1 MISNSLSPY
10 TNEGSSGEY
19 VVKAIAS
26 PILIEI
32 KISPINSKVRFFK
45 KFVKLFKK
53 LVFIT
58 NRLRTFYHFYES
70 EKNFNMTKQRIC
82 IVGDGLSGL
91 MTALTLNK
99 LKGLEVHLI
108 SRKNELSK
116 DRRTTAISASNYE
129 FFNEVVDKL
138 DKNLFW
144 PSKKINLFY
153 ETKEQK
159 INFLN
164 FNEDTKNLMYVFE
177 NNKIKE
183 ILIKEI
189 KKKKIKT
196 LQKNINKLKDIDE
209 YDMKIL
215 CLGRSSKIYQSIVE
229 KRSLNKDYKEIAITG
244 YVKHNL
250 KNLNTAQYFLKDGP
264 LAILPFSKNNFSFV
278 WSVDKEFKKKDI
290 NSVVKSKICEVLK
303 TKKIRISNQQSYPL
317 TLNLKRTYYKN
328 DILIL
333 GEGLHT
339 VHPVAGQGF
348 NLVLR
353 DIYKLQEILKY
364 YIKLGMSLKST
375 AALEDFTSKR
385 KSENIITGI
394 GIDLTHSF
402 FKQNKLLDPFK
413 ETILKN
419 ISKNNTLKKIS
430 KFISNQGLSI

>member
-1 MISNSLSPY
+1 
-10 TNEGSSGEY
+10 
-19 VVKAIAS
+19 
-26 PILIEI
+26 
-32 KISPINSKVRFFK
+32 
-45 KFVKLFKK
+45 
-53 LVFIT
+53 
-58 NRLRTFYHFYES
+58 
-70 EKNFNMTKQRIC
+70 
-82 IVGDGLSGL
+82 
-91 MTALTLNK
+91 MTALALNK
-99 LKGLEVHLI
+99 LEGLEVHLI
-108 SRKNELSK
+108 SRKNKHSK

-129 FFNEVVDKL
+129 FFNNVVSKL
-138 DKNLFW
+138 DKKLFW
-144 PSKKINLFY
+144 PSKRIDLFY
-153 ETKEQK
+153 ETKDK
-159 INFLN
+159 NMNFLN
-164 FNEDTKNLMYVFE
+164 FKEDTKNLMYVFE
-177 NNKIKE
+177 NDKIKE

-189 KKKKIKT
+189 KKNKIKT
-196 LQKNINKLKDIDE
+196 LQKKINELKDLDD

-215 CLGRSSKIYQSIVE
+215 CLGRSSKIYQSIVD
-229 KRSLNKDYKEIAITG
+229 KRSLNKDYRETAITG

-278 WSVDKEFKKKDI
+278 WSVDKKFPKKDI

-303 TKKIRISNQQSYPL
+303 TKKIQISNQQSYPL
-317 TLNLKRTYYKN
+317 MLNLKRTYYKN

-353 DIYKLQEILKY
+353 DINKLQKIFKY
-364 YIKLGMSLKST
+364 YAELGMSLKST
-375 AALEDFTSKR
+375 PALEEFTSNR

-394 GIDLTHSF
+394 GIDLTHNF

-419 ISKNNTLKKIS
+419 ISKNDTLKKIS

>member
-1 MISNSLSPY
+1 M
-10 TNEGSSGEY
+10 
-19 VVKAIAS
+19 K
-26 PILIEI
+26 
-32 KISPINSKVRFFK
+32 
-45 KFVKLFKK
+45 
-53 LVFIT
+53 
-58 NRLRTFYHFYES
+58 
-70 EKNFNMTKQRIC
+70 KQRIC

-91 MTALTLNK
+91 MAALALNK
-99 LKGLEVHLI
+99 LEGLEVHLI
-108 SRKNELSK
+108 SKNNKHSIDK
-116 DRRTTAISASNYE
+116 RTTAISASNYE
-129 FFNEVVDKL
+129 FFNTVVDKL
-138 DKNLFW
+138 NKKLFW
-144 PSKKINLFY
+144 PSKKIDLFY
-153 ETKEQK
+153 ETKDQNM
-159 INFLN
+159 NFLN
-164 FNEDTKNLMYVFE
+164 FNEDSKNLMYVFE
-177 NNKIKE
+177 NDKIKK

-189 KKKKIKT
+189 KKKKIKF
-196 LQKNINKLKDIDE
+196 LKKNINELKDLVG

-215 CLGRSSKIYQSIVE
+215 CLGRFSKIYQSIVD

-278 WSVDKEFKKKDI
+278 WSVDKIFKRKDI
-290 NSVVKSKICEVLK
+290 NSIVKSKICEVLK
-303 TKKIRISNQQSYPL
+303 TNKILISNQQTYPL
-317 TLNLKRTYYKN
+317 MLNLKRTYYKN

-348 NLVLR
+348 NLVIR
-353 DIYKLQEILKY
+353 DINKLQEILKY
-364 YIKLGMSLKST
+364 YTRLGMSLKST
-375 AALEDFTSKR
+375 SALEDFTNSR

-394 GIDLTHSF
+394 GIDLTHNF

>member
-1 MISNSLSPY
+1 M
-10 TNEGSSGEY
+10 
-19 VVKAIAS
+19 K
-26 PILIEI
+26 
-32 KISPINSKVRFFK
+32 
-45 KFVKLFKK
+45 
-53 LVFIT
+53 
-58 NRLRTFYHFYES
+58 
-70 EKNFNMTKQRIC
+70 KQRIC

-91 MTALTLNK
+91 MAALALNK
-99 LKGLEVHLI
+99 LEGLEVYLI
-108 SRKNELSK
+108 SKKNKNSK
-116 DRRTTAISASNYE
+116 DKRTTAISASNYE
-129 FFNEVVDKL
+129 FLKEVIDKL
-138 DKNLFW
+138 DKKLFW
-144 PSKKINLFY
+144 SSKKIDLFY
-153 ETKEQK
+153 QTKDQN

-164 FNEDTKNLMYVFE
+164 FNEDSKNLMYVFE
-177 NNKIKE
+177 NDKIKE

-196 LQKNINKLKDIDE
+196 LQKNINELKDLDG

-215 CLGRSSKIYQSIVE
+215 CLGRFSKIYQSIID

-244 YVKHNL
+244 YVKHRL

-264 LAILPFSKNNFSFV
+264 LAILPFSKNYFSFV
-278 WSVDKEFKKKDI
+278 WSVDKEFSKKDI
-290 NSVVKSKICEVLK
+290 NLVVKSKICEVLK
-303 TKKIRISNQQSYPL
+303 TKKIQISNQQSYPL
-317 TLNLKRTYYKN
+317 MLNLKRTYYKN

-353 DIYKLQEILKY
+353 DINKLQEILKY
-364 YIKLGMSLKST
+364 YTGLGMSLKST
-375 AALEDFTSKR
+375 SALEDFTNNR

-394 GIDLTHSF
+394 GIDLTHNF

>member
-1 MISNSLSPY
+1 M
-10 TNEGSSGEY
+10 
-19 VVKAIAS
+19 K
-26 PILIEI
+26 
-32 KISPINSKVRFFK
+32 
-45 KFVKLFKK
+45 
-53 LVFIT
+53 
-58 NRLRTFYHFYES
+58 
-70 EKNFNMTKQRIC
+70 KQRIC

-91 MTALTLNK
+91 MTALALHK
-99 LKGLEVHLI
+99 LEGLDVHLI
-108 SRKNELSK
+108 SRKNKHSRDK
-116 DRRTTAISASNYE
+116 RTTAISASNYG
-129 FFNEVVDKL
+129 FLNVVIDKL

-153 ETKEQK
+153 ETKYRNM
-159 INFLN
+159 NFLN
-164 FNEDTKNLMYVFE
+164 FNEDRKNLMYVFE

-183 ILIKEI
+183 VLIKEI
-189 KKKKIKT
+189 KKKKIIT
-196 LQKNINKLKDIDE
+196 FQKNINQLKDLDGYE
-209 YDMKIL
+209 MKIL
-215 CLGRSSKIYQSIVE
+215 CLGRSSKIYQNIVD

-264 LAILPFSKNNFSFV
+264 LAILPFSKNKFSFV
-278 WSVDKEFKKKDI
+278 WSVDKEFTKKDI
-290 NSVVKSKICEVLK
+290 SLFVKSKICEILK
-303 TKKIRISNQQSYPL
+303 TKKIQILNQRSYPL

-339 VHPVAGQGF
+339 VHPLAGQGF

-353 DIYKLQEILKY
+353 DISNLQKILKY
-364 YIKLGMSLKST
+364 YTGLGMSIKST
-375 AALEDFTSKR
+375 SALEDFTNNR

-402 FKQNKLLDPFK
+402 FKPNKLLDPFK

-419 ISKNNTLKKIS
+419 ISKNDTLKKIS

>member
-1 MISNSLSPY
+1 M
-10 TNEGSSGEY
+10 
-19 VVKAIAS
+19 
-26 PILIEI
+26 
-32 KISPINSKVRFFK
+32 R
-45 KFVKLFKK
+45 
-53 LVFIT
+53 
-58 NRLRTFYHFYES
+58 
-70 EKNFNMTKQRIC
+70 KQRIC

-91 MTALTLNK
+91 VTALALNK
-99 LKGLEVHLI
+99 LEGLEVHLI
-108 SRKNELSK
+108 SKNNKHSK

-129 FFNEVVDKL
+129 FFKNIIGKL
-138 DKNLFW
+138 DKKLFW
-144 PSKKINLFY
+144 PSKKIDLFY
-153 ETKEQK
+153 ETKDK
-159 INFLN
+159 NMNFLN

-177 NNKIKE
+177 NDKIKE

-196 LQKNINKLKDIDE
+196 LQKNINELKDLDS

-215 CLGRSSKIYQSIVE
+215 CLGRSSKIYQSIVD

-250 KNLNTAQYFLKDGP
+250 KNLNTTQYFLKDGP

-278 WSVDKEFKKKDI
+278 WSVDIKFIKKDI

-303 TKKIRISNQQSYPL
+303 TKKIQISNQQSYPL
-317 TLNLKRTYYKN
+317 SLNLKRTYYKN

-333 GEGLHT
+333 GEGLHS

-353 DIYKLQEILKY
+353 DINKLQDIFKY
-364 YIKLGMSLKST
+364 YTRLGMSLKSSP
-375 AALEDFTSKR
+375 ALEEFTNNR

-394 GIDLTHSF
+394 GIDLTHNF

-419 ISKNNTLKKIS
+419 ISKNNTLKKIG
-430 KFISNQGLSI
+430 KFISDQGLSI

>member
-1 MISNSLSPY
+1 MQRFVFLKNLLNYLKSLYSY
-10 TNEGSSGEY
+10 RI
-19 VVKAIAS
+19 V
-26 PILIEI
+26 
-32 KISPINSKVRFFK
+32 
-45 KFVKLFKK
+45 
-53 LVFIT
+53 
-58 NRLRTFYHFYES
+58 LRTFYHFYES
-70 EKNFNMTKQRIC
+70 EKNFNMKKQRIC

-91 MTALTLNK
+91 VTALALNK
-99 LKGLEVHLI
+99 LEGVEVLLMY
-108 SRKNELSK
+108 RKNKHSK

-129 FFNEVVDKL
+129 FFSKVIDKL
-138 DKNLFW
+138 DKKLFW
-144 PSKKINLFY
+144 PSKKIDLFY
-153 ETKEQK
+153 ETKEK
-159 INFLN
+159 NMNFLN
-164 FNEDTKNLMYVFE
+164 FNEDSKNLMYVFE
-177 NNKIKE
+177 NDKIKE
-183 ILIKEI
+183 ILTKEI

-196 LQKNINKLKDIDE
+196 LQKNINELKDLDG

-215 CLGRSSKIYQSIVE
+215 CLGRSSKIYQNILD
-229 KRSLNKDYKEIAITG
+229 KRSLNKDYKEFAITG

-278 WSVDKEFKKKDI
+278 WSVNKDFPTKNI
-290 NSVVKSKICEVLK
+290 NSIVKSKISKVLK
-303 TKKIRISNQQSYPL
+303 TNKILISNQQSYPL
-317 TLNLKRTYYKN
+317 MLNLKRTYYKN

-353 DIYKLQEILKY
+353 DINKLQKIFKY
-364 YIKLGMSLKST
+364 YTELGMSLKST
-375 AALEDFTSKR
+375 PALEEFTSNR

-394 GIDLTHSF
+394 GIDLTLNF

-419 ISKNNTLKKIS
+419 ISKNDTLKKIS

>member
-1 MISNSLSPY
+1 M
-10 TNEGSSGEY
+10 
-19 VVKAIAS
+19 K
-26 PILIEI
+26 
-32 KISPINSKVRFFK
+32 
-45 KFVKLFKK
+45 
-53 LVFIT
+53 
-58 NRLRTFYHFYES
+58 
-70 EKNFNMTKQRIC
+70 KQRIC

-91 MTALTLNK
+91 MTALALNK
-99 LKGLEVHLI
+99 VESLDVQLI
-108 SRKNELSK
+108 SRKNKHFK

-129 FFNEVVDKL
+129 FFNAVLDKL

-144 PSKKINLFY
+144 PSKKIDLFY
-153 ETKEQK
+153 ETREQNM
-159 INFLN
+159 NFLN
-164 FNEDTKNLMYVFE
+164 FNEDIKNLMYVFE
-177 NNKIKE
+177 NDKIKE

-196 LQKNINKLKDIDE
+196 LQKNINQLKDLDG

-215 CLGRSSKIYQSIVE
+215 CLGRSSKIYQSIVD

-264 LAILPFSKNNFSFV
+264 LVILPFSKNKFSFV
-278 WSVDKEFKKKDI
+278 WSVDQKFLKKDI
-290 NSVVKSKICEVLK
+290 NSVVTSKICEVLK
-303 TKKIRISNQQSYPL
+303 TKKIQISNQQSYPL
-317 TLNLKRTYYKN
+317 MLNLKRNYYKN

-353 DIYKLQEILKY
+353 DINKLQKIFKY
-364 YIKLGMSLKST
+364 YAELGMSLKST
-375 AALEDFTSKR
+375 PALEEFTNNR

-394 GIDLTHSF
+394 GIDLTHNF

-413 ETILKN
+413 EIILKN